1 MRRNHLTSID
11 LAYFAPRLRQLRL
24 DSNCLTSTSGISHLK
39 HLRTLSLG
47 SQVLEE
53 GTLDLEPLLRAKL
66 PELHT
71 LSLCETHIPTLS
83 MPTGWTSLRHLNLAS
98 CGLQTLPDTFGL
110 SVPNLRSL
118 NLNFNAIK
126 DLRPLLNISELSTL
140 LVAGNRLSRL
150 RKSAA
155 VLAKL
160 ANLETLD
167 LRDNPFTV
175 GFYAKAVEQRLVTT
189 ETSPSDVDEAN
200 EKGEEVDD
208 DAFTLPP
215 QAPLMDQ
222 TYFSRLDDGT
232 KLRRRVYEMLI
243 ASSCKVV
250 AEFDGKPFC
259 KRDALVKDEI
269 WERLVHLGVVRKS
282 ERGVLAVEGA

>member
-1 MRRNHLTSID
+1 M
-11 LAYFAPRLRQLRL
+11 
-24 DSNCLTSTSGISHLK
+24 
-39 HLRTLSLG
+39 
-47 SQVLEE
+47 
-53 GTLDLEPLLRAKL
+53 
-66 PELHT
+66 
-71 LSLCETHIPTLS
+71 
-83 MPTGWTSLRHLNLAS
+83 
-98 CGLQTLPDTFGL
+98 
-110 SVPNLRSL
+110 RSL

-126 DLRPLLNISELSTL
+126 DLRPLLNITELSTL

-175 GFYAKAVEQRLVTT
+175 GFYAKTVEQRLVKT
-189 ETSPSDVDEAN
+189 EMNPSDADEAN
-200 EKGEEVDD
+200 EKSEEVEDC
-208 DAFTLPP
+208 AFTLPP
-215 QAPLMDQ
+215 QAPLGDQ

-250 AEFDGKPFC
+250 VEFDGKPFC

>member
-1 MRRNHLTSID
+1 
-11 LAYFAPRLRQLRL
+11 
-24 DSNCLTSTSGISHLK
+24 
-39 HLRTLSLG
+39 
-47 SQVLEE
+47 
-53 GTLDLEPLLRAKL
+53 
-66 PELHT
+66 
-71 LSLCETHIPTLS
+71 

-98 CGLQTLPDTFGL
+98 CGLQTLPDAFGL

-118 NLNFNAIK
+118 NLNFNAVK

-150 RKSAA
+150 RKTAA

-160 ANLETLD
+160 ASLETLD

-175 GFYAKAVEQRLVTT
+175 GFYATAVEQRLVTT
-189 ETSPSDVDEAN
+189 ETRPCDVDEVN
-200 EKGEEVDD
+200 EKSEMEDD
-208 DAFTLPP
+208 DRFTLPP
-215 QAPLMDQ
+215 LAPLVDQ

-243 ASSCKVV
+243 ASSCKILSTL
-250 AEFDGKPFC
+250 DGKCFC
-259 KRDALVKDEI
+259 KKDALVKDEI

-282 ERGVLAVEGA
+282 EKGVLAVEGA